1 MKGINFFLSR
11 KPKSV
16 FLILSGLSPLA
27 YAQQATQESSVNIPA
42 ISMFFMVVLSTLL
55 ITWWAARRIKNRTDY
70 YAAGRNI
77 SGLQNGLAIAGD
89 YMSAGGFLGM
99 SGLVYLS
106 GYDGLIFCITS
117 TLGMPVILFLFAER
131 LRNLGEYTFV
141 DVVAFRLSH
150 NPVRGFASLCSL
162 VTPVEATGY

>member
-1 MKGINFFLSR
+1 MKGINISLFR
-11 KPKSV
+11 KPLCI
-16 FLILSGLSPLA
+16 FLILSGLSPFA
-27 YAQQATQESSVNIPA
+27 SAQQTMQDSSVNIPA

-77 SGLQNGLAIAGD
+77 SGFQNGLAIAGD

-117 TLGMPVILFLFAER
+117 ALGMPIILFLFAER

-141 DVVAFRLSH
+141 DVVSFRLSH
-150 NPVRGFASLCSL
+150 IPVR
-162 VTPVEATGY
+162 